1 MNRFFLVIVAVG
13 GTLFS
18 TASISQAQDSN
29 SRRSPEML
37 RAFRDVVSQAAKST
51 VRVLG
56 DGAEVA
62 LATIV
67 DSDGYLV
74 TKYSELK
81 GKLTCRLPNGRTINA
96 TLIGVEPRFDL
107 AMLKVDVTGLTP
119 VTWTSSTK
127 VEVGDWVA
135 TPAPGK
141 GDALAVGV
149 VGVAT
154 RKPKLRDY
162 PTTPAPSNSG
172 FMGVRLKDGEGPAII
187 AAVEPKGPAEKA
199 GMKANDVVLEIG
211 GNVIL
216 NADGLMQTVQK
227 YKPGDKVKVV
237 VQRPGPNATKEE
249 LTVELGK
256 RPAMPGGIDRG
267 DFQNRMGSTLSVK
280 RSGFPTIFQHDMVVK
295 PTDCGGPVVNLDG
308 QVVGINIA
316 RGGRT
321 ESYAIPA
328 EVVQSLLVE
337 LRSGKL
343 APPKPPEPPKVTL
356 SEEARKR
363 LDSLEKD
370 LKEVENE
377 IASLQKKIDGI
388 TGRDEASREKR
399 DNMRRQIAEFNR
411 TAEALQREIDN
422 ARMGK

>member
-256 RPAMPGGIDRG
+256 RPAMPGGTTAAT
-267 DFQNRMGSTLSVK
+267 S
-280 RSGFPTIFQHDMVVK
+280 
-295 PTDCGGPVVNLDG
+295 
-308 QVVGINIA
+308 
-316 RGGRT
+316 RT
-321 ESYAIPA
+321 VWA
-328 EVVQSLLVE
+328 
-337 LRSGKL
+337 
-343 APPKPPEPPKVTL
+343 
-356 SEEARKR
+356 
-363 LDSLEKD
+363 
-370 LKEVENE
+370 
-377 IASLQKKIDGI
+377 
-388 TGRDEASREKR
+388 
-399 DNMRRQIAEFNR
+399 
-411 TAEALQREIDN
+411 AL
-422 ARMGK
+422 